1 MDVDVRPCATT
12 DELADA
18 IAVIGQYF
26 GLERSVENA
35 ERFLN
40 WIELDRMHG
49 AWDGDRIVG
58 GAGAFTFDVSVPGG
72 NRVPCAGVSV
82 IGVQPTDRRRGVLA
96 AMMRAQLDDI
106 HRRGEPL
113 AYLWASEGTIYG
125 RFGYGLASQQ
135 ASIALPK
142 ERTAFAQPFEPRGRV
157 RFVTAT
163 EALELFPP
171 LYDSVRSIRP
181 GMFSRSRAW
190 WETRRLADDATRR
203 RPGQG
208 PLHLVLLELDG
219 RPAGYAMYR
228 IAPGITNGMTTA
240 KVIVLEV
247 IAPTPEAERELWR
260 FVLDI
265 DWVATIE
272 CDYLPTDS
280 ALVLLLAEPRRMK
293 QTISDALWVRLVD
306 VGEALKARA
315 LAEGPSIVLE
325 IEDAF
330 CPWNAGRWHVEAG
343 NVRRTD
349 EPADLRLD
357 VSSLGSVYLGGF
369 TFGDLVRALR
379 ATELRPGAV
388 VRADA
393 LFQSGARPWC
403 PEIF

>member
-12 DELADA
+12 EELADA
-18 IAVIGQYF
+18 IAVIGHYF
-26 GLERSVENA
+26 GLERSIENA
-35 ERFLN
+35 ERFGN

-82 IGVQPTDRRRGVLA
+82 IGVQPTDRRRGVMA
-96 AMMRAQLDDI
+96 ALMRAQLDDI
-106 HRRGEPL
+106 HRRGERL

-142 ERTAFAQPFEPRGRV
+142 ERTAFAQPFETRGRM
-157 RFVTAT
+157 RFVPAA

-171 LYDSVRSIRP
+171 LYDGVRDVRP
-181 GMFSRSRAW
+181 GMVSRSRAW
-190 WETRRLADDATRR
+190 WQTRRLSDDPTRR

-208 PLHLVLLELDG
+208 PLNLALLELDG
-219 RPAGYAMYR
+219 DPAGYAMYR
-228 IAPGITNGMTTA
+228 IAPGITNGITTA
-240 KVIVLEV
+240 TVVVLEV
-247 IAPTPEAERELWR
+247 VAPTPAAERELWR
-260 FVLDI
+260 FLFDI
-265 DWVATIE
+265 DWMATIE
-272 CDYLPTDS
+272 CDYLPIDS
-280 ALVLLLAEPRRMK
+280 ALVLLLAHPRYLA
-293 QTISDALWVRLVD
+293 QTLSDAVWVRLVD
-306 VGEALKARA
+306 VGEALRARSLTDA
-315 LAEGPSIVLE
+315 PPIVLE
-325 IEDAF
+325 VEDAF

-349 EPADLRLD
+349 GEADLRLD

-369 TFGDLVRALR
+369 TFGNLVQALR
-379 ATELRPGAV
+379 ATELRPGVAA
-388 VRADA
+388 RADKLFGTTA
-393 LFQSGARPWC
+393 LPWC